1 MESLRNSMSNK
12 NFNEEQITMINSL
25 KESGYELNTVKTLLE
40 TGYEKLQQTQLFAL
54 NDFLE
59 NDSKP

>member
-1 MESLRNSMSNK
+1 MSNK